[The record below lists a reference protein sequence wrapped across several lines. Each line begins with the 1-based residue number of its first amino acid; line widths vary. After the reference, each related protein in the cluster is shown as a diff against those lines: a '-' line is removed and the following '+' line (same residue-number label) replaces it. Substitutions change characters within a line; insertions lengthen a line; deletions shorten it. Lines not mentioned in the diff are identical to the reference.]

1 MSNLYDAI
9 IVGGGAAGLAAA
21 IHCGTFGMLSLMLNL
36 NGWIKHG

>member
-1 MSNLYDAI
+1 MSNLNDII
-9 IVGGGAAGLAAA
+9 IVGGGPVGLAGA